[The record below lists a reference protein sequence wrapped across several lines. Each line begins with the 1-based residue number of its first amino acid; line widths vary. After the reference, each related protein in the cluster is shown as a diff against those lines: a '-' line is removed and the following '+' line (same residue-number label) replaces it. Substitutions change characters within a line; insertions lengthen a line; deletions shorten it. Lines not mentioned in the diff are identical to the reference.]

1 MFNFRW
7 QGNAGPKDREHDGLL
22 HDVKVPTDDAAHVV
36 NVDEQ
41 LADLAPGDG
50 HGMVDGVFAEG
61 KVLPVLLHVLLG
73 HVERLG
79 HQRSLGNL
87 CLRGRSDN
95 LEVFRD

>member
-1 MFNFRW
+1 
-7 QGNAGPKDREHDGLL
+7 
-22 HDVKVPTDDAAHVV
+22 
-36 NVDEQ
+36 
-41 LADLAPGDG
+41 
-50 HGMVDGVFAEG
+50 MVDGVFAEG